1 MLSSDGVIMV
11 IAFPPIDPEARV
23 KLARTAGADAGPAA
37 ALW

>member
-11 IAFPPIDPEARV
+11 IAFPQIGPEARV
-23 KLARTAGADAGPAA
+23 KPARTAGADAGAAA